1 MFGDLLIRARALF
14 RRDAVETELDDELK
28 FHYEKQVEK
37 YVQSGLPPEEAKRRA
52 RLEFGGADHIK
63 EVCRDAR
70 GVNLLETLW
79 QDVRYGFRMLWKS
92 PGFTAVAVLTL
103 ALGIG
108 ANTALFS
115 VVNGVLLNPLPYPHS
130 EQLVTLHES
139 KPNFNTGSISY
150 PNFLDWQ
157 KENHTLSSMAV
168 SRSYSFSLTNLGE
181 AEQIPGQFVTADFFS
196 ILGVNPVTGRSFVR
210 DDDQIGAAP
219 VAMISE
225 GFWKRKL
232 SGEPD
237 VVGKS
242 LALDGREFTIV
253 GVIPSDFDLKIDSFG
268 MSDVYA
274 PVVQWN
280 NNLLFDRGAG
290 LGFHGIGRLKQDTSL
305 GQARTD
311 FAGVTKNLAAAYP
324 EVNKGIGAALIP
336 FKQRMLGDVKP
347 ILLVLFCAVAF
358 VLLIACANIA
368 NLLLARAS
376 GRAREFAVRAALGA
390 GKARLIRQL
399 LTESVLLG
407 ILGGA
412 FGLLLAGWGTHAALK
427 ALPEALPRAGEVGI
441 DLRVLL
447 FTLSI
452 ALLAGILFGLAPAV
466 KISRTNVQNNL
477 KEGGRG
483 ASGARK
489 GAHGVLVV
497 VEMALALVLLTG
509 AGLTLRSLVQLW
521 NVDPGFNPQN
531 VMFFGFSLS
540 PETLMTS
547 PAAIRAGFRSADAAI
562 AATPGVE
569 AVSMSW
575 GAFPMSG
582 DDEWLFWLDGK
593 PKPTTRSEMN
603 WAIEYVVDPDYLK
616 IMGTPLRSG
625 RFFTAQDDENAP
637 KVVVVDEVLAK
648 KYFGNENPIGKR
660 LFLEIG
666 GHEDMTAEIVGVV
679 GHVKQWGLDTDD
691 TEPLRAQLYF
701 PFMQLPDPLMA
712 LAPMGMGAVV
722 RSRGPVPGLF
732 DSIRHS
738 AQQVNSQQVV
748 AGVQTMDEIISS
760 SIASRRFSMI
770 LLGSFALLALLLSS
784 LGIYGVVSYLV
795 GQQTREIGIRI
806 ALGAQRSD
814 VMRLVLRDGAKMA
827 LLGVG
832 VGLAAALGLTRLMTS
847 VLYGVSATDPVTFAA
862 VAVVLT
868 GVALAACYIP
878 ARRAMRVDPMVALR
892 YE

>member
-1 MFGDLLIRARALF
+1 MLSDILIRLRAVF
-14 RRDAVETELDDELK
+14 RREAVEGELDDELR
-28 FHYEKQVEK
+28 FHFEQQVAK
-37 YVQSGLPPEEAKRRA
+37 YMQSGLLREEAKRLA
-52 RLEFGGADHIK
+52 RLEFGGADNIK
-63 EVCRDAR
+63 EECRDAR
-70 GVNLLETLW
+70 GVSFFETLA
-79 QDVRYGFRMLWKS
+79 QDIRYGFRMLRRT

-115 VVNGVLLNPLPYPHS
+115 VVNGVLLNPLPYPRP

-157 KENHTLSSMAV
+157 KENHTLSCMAV

-181 AEQIPGQFVTADFFS
+181 AEQIQGQYVTPDFFP
-196 ILGVNPVTGRSFVR
+196 ILGVKLVTGRSFAAS
-210 DDDQIGAAP
+210 DDQIGAAP
-219 VAMISE
+219 VALISA
-225 GFWKRKL
+225 GFWNRKL
-232 SGEPD
+232 SGEAD

-242 LALDGREFTIV
+242 LTLDGREYTII
-253 GVIPSDFDLKIDSFG
+253 GVVPSDFDLKLDSFTPG
-268 MSDVYA
+268 DVYA

-290 LGFHGIGRLKQDTSL
+290 LGFHGIGRLKPETSL
-305 GQARTD
+305 GQARAD

-324 EVNKGIGAALIP
+324 EVNKGIGASLIP
-336 FKQRMLGDVKP
+336 FRQRMLGDVKP
-347 ILLVLFCAVAF
+347 ILLVLFCAVGF

-376 GRAREFAVRAALGA
+376 SRANEFAVRAALGA
-390 GKARLIRQL
+390 GKVRLIRQL

-412 FGLLLAGWGTHAALK
+412 LGLALAGWGTHAALK

-441 DLRVLL
+441 DWRVLL
-447 FTLSI
+447 FTASI
-452 ALLAGILFGLAPAV
+452 ALLAGILFGLAPAL
-466 KISRTNVQNNL
+466 KISRTNVQGNL

-483 ASGARK
+483 AIGARK

-497 VEMALALVLLTG
+497 MEMALALVLLIG
-509 AGLTLRSLVQLW
+509 AGLTLRSLVELW

-540 PETLMTS
+540 PSTLMTS
-547 PAAIRAGFRSADAAI
+547 PAAIRAGFRNADAAI
-562 AATPGVE
+562 AATPGVQ

-582 DDEWLFWLDGK
+582 DDEWLFWLGGQ
-593 PKPTTRSEMN
+593 PKPTTRNEMN
-603 WAIEYVVDPDYLK
+603 WVIDYVVDPDYLR
-616 IMGTPLRSG
+616 IMGTSLRSG
-625 RFFTAQDDENAP
+625 RFFTAQDNENTP
-637 KVVVVDEVLAK
+637 KVVVVDEVLAQ
-648 KYFGNENPIGKR
+648 KYFENENPIGKR

-666 GHEDMTAEIVGVV
+666 AADMEAEIIGVAA
-679 GHVKQWGLDTDD
+679 HVKQWGLDTDD
-691 TEPLRAQLYF
+691 TESLRAQLYF
-701 PFMQLPDPLMA
+701 PFMQLPDSVMA
-712 LAPMGMGAVV
+712 LSPMGMGAVV
-722 RSRGPVPGLF
+722 RSQGPAPGLF
-732 DSIRHS
+732 DSVRHS
-738 AQQVNSQQVV
+738 VQQVNSEQVV
-748 AGVQTMDEIISS
+748 AGARTMDEIISS

-784 LGIYGVVSYLV
+784 MGIYGVVSYLV

-814 VMRLVLRDGAKMA
+814 VMRLVLGDGAKMA
-827 LLGVG
+827 LIGVG
-832 VGLAAALGLTRLMTS
+832 VGLAAAIGLTRLMTS
-847 VLYGVSATDPVTFAA
+847 VLYGVSATDPLTFGG
-862 VAVVLT
+862 VAVLLAL
-868 GVALAACYIP
+868 VALAAAYIP
-878 ARRAMRVDPMVALR
+878 ARRATRVDPMVALR